1 MMRSEEAEDGDRCPV
16 GGRAPNTHK
25 AREKSH
31 PHPHPPHKRI
41 DAESQSALD
50 FVVPRPRGIGTQ
62 LVSWLRVSFLMMRR
76 PRRLHSSSAT

>member
-41 DAESQSALD
+41 DAENQSALD

-62 LVSWLRVSFLMMRR
+62 LVLG
-76 PRRLHSSSAT
+76 

>member
-41 DAESQSALD
+41 D
-50 FVVPRPRGIGTQ
+50 
-62 LVSWLRVSFLMMRR
+62 VSWLRVSFLMMRR